1 MSSDDNKDAE
11 EFEGTDAGC
20 ALTEPIRAG
29 EVKKGMVVML
39 KGHPCKVIDISVSKP
54 GKHGHAKGKITGTD
68 IFTALK
74 YIDISPM
81 AHNMTKP
88 IVKVESYLLMDT
100 SGYNTD
106 GDEPIYCS
114 LMNDDGETRGD
125 IRLPDRDSPDRTL
138 GDKLA
143 KLLAEGQEIN
153 VTVTAAM
160 GMCAITAFKVTTEQ
174 E

>member
-88 IVKVESYLLMDT
+88 IVKVRTQTPTHMPT
-100 SGYNTD
+100 H
-106 GDEPIYCS
+106 
-114 LMNDDGETRGD
+114 
-125 IRLPDRDSPDRTL
+125 RLSHWRQCRRRRRRRRHRH
-138 GDKLA
+138 
-143 KLLAEGQEIN
+143 
-153 VTVTAAM
+153 
-160 GMCAITAFKVTTEQ
+160 
-174 E
+174 